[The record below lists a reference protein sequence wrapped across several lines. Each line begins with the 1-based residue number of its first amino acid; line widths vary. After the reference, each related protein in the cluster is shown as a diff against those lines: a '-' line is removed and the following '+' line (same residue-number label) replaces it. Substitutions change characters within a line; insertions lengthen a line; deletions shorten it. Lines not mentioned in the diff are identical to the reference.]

1 MKVISLFS
9 GCGGLDLGFVKAGFE
24 IVWANDFDK
33 EATQSYE
40 ANIGKH
46 IVHKSI
52 YDVDTNTIPNA
63 DILIGGFPC
72 LGFTVAKGKDRKIDC
87 DYNQLFYEYARILKA
102 KQPKYFVVEN
112 VTGIKSG
119 EEFNDFFHSVILE
132 TFKKAGINGDYKV
145 KYETLIS
152 SDFGVPQNRKRVII
166 FGTRADIEQEPNF
179 PNLQT
184 KEKLTLR
191 DAIEDLPLEYD
202 LSVANHAGTNHKV
215 KINGYVGNRQ
225 LDWDK
230 PSPTI
235 TGRGSRSGGAVI
247 HPHPNRHR
255 RLSIREC
262 ARIQSFPDDFIF
274 KGSNG
279 ACFAQ
284 IGNAVPP
291 LMSFFIANCFRELF
305 GKEKQEFNSNNW
317 FLPYS
322 KKIEK
327 QLKKD
332 NKNKETNSVNIPLI
346 QLDLY
351 NATKYLD
358 TLSLV

>member
-9 GCGGLDLGFVKAGFE
+9 GCGGLDLGFKKAGFE

-52 YDVDTNTIPNA
+52 YDVDTNDIPDA

-72 LGFTVAKGKDRKIDC
+72 LGFTVAKGKDRKLDC
-87 DYNQLFYEYARILKA
+87 DYNQLFQEYARVLKA

-119 EEFNDFFHSVILE
+119 KEFNDFFHDVILD
-132 TFKKAGINGDYKV
+132 TFKKAGLDGDYRV
-145 KYETLIS
+145 KYDTLIA
-152 SDFGVPQNRKRVII
+152 SDFGVPQNRKRIII
-166 FGTRADIEQEPNF
+166 FGTRSDIKLEPIF
-179 PNLQT
+179 PNINII
-184 KEKLTLR
+184 EKLTLK
-191 DAIEDLPLEYD
+191 DAIYDLPLEYD
-202 LSVANHAGTNHKV
+202 LTVSNHIGTSHKV

-225 LDWDK
+225 LDWNK

-247 HPHPNRHR
+247 HPHPNGHR
-255 RLSIREC
+255 RLSVREC

-274 KGSNG
+274 HGSNG

-291 LMSFFIANCFRELF
+291 IMSFFIANQFRVLF
-305 GKEKQEFNSNNW
+305 GYDLEPFKMENW
-317 FLPYS
+317 LLPYS
-322 KKIEK
+322 QKIEK
-327 QLKKD
+327 QLNHDIKLMDSK
-332 NKNKETNSVNIPLI
+332 NKNSMPKQLELDIFQKTTSYVN
-346 QLDLY
+346 Y
-351 NATKYLD
+351 
-358 TLSLV
+358 